1 MNAFWFVNQLS
12 ICVELFIHLLMF
24 IPILI
29 GFRLETYSSKD
40 DLSTIDQI
48 KDEIKKQYLISS
60 LLIHQAGKKPMPT
73 GIVLGKWLQFLA
85 FVKTKDS
92 EQWNASKDYEIFII
106 TLWYNC
112 FSKKLSSSIDEK
124 SNKDEDRVV
133 NKKLINSSAH
143 LSSGWDEKPY
153 ILFDKPTKNQ
163 YDICQRIINNCCN
176 SKANGCP
183 FGIVVLL
190 SGKPG
195 LGKSMIVEFLSHMLN
210 GLYCNSFIPTR
221 EGQHLEEILK
231 RGNPTEEKPF
241 IFEFPEFDKIMDIT
255 RHDVEKE
262 KPKNQWYYPNIFDKA
277 SYNRFFDRLDK
288 LENVITVL
296 TTNLSIK
303 DLESKYDPALTR
315 FGRIHLKISLNEI
328 GYIETR
334 NFSKMENIAEKS
346 NRNRFNDNEKSLNI
360 YKKRIQ
366 NDFTE
371 FFE

>member
-12 ICVELFIHLLMF
+12 FCVELSIHLLMF
-24 IPILI
+24 IPILFGI
-29 GFRLETYSSKD
+29 RLETYSSKD

-60 LLIHQAGKKPMPT
+60 MLIHQAGKKAMPT
-73 GIVLGKWLQFLA
+73 GIVLGKWFQFIA
-85 FVKTKDS
+85 FVKTSDS
-92 EQWNASKDYEIFII
+92 EQWNASKDYDIFII

-124 SNKDEDRVV
+124 SNDEEIKIV
-133 NKKLINSSAH
+133 NKKLIKSSAH

-153 ILFDKPTKNQ
+153 ILFDKPTIIQ
-163 YDICQRIINNCCN
+163 YDICKKIIENCCN
-176 SKANGCP
+176 SKANGNP

-221 EGQHLEEILK
+221 EGQHLQEILK
-231 RGNPTEEKPF
+231 RANPTEEKPF

-255 RHDVEKE
+255 RYDAKKD
-262 KPKNQWYYPNIFDKA
+262 KPKSQWYYSNIFDKA
-277 SYNRFFDRLDK
+277 SYNRFFDCLDK

-303 DLESKYDPALTR
+303 ELDSKYDPALTR

-328 GYIETR
+328 GFAETR
-334 NFSKMENIAEKS
+334 NYSKFLNIAEKS
-346 NRNRFNDNEKSLNI
+346 NKNRFNENEESKNI
-360 YKKRIQ
+360 YEKRVKH
-366 NDFTE
+366 NFTD